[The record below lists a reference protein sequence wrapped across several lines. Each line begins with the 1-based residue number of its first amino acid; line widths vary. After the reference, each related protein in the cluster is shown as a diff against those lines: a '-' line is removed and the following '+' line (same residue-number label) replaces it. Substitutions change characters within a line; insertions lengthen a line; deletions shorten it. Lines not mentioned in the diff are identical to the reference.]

1 MASLTA
7 YRGLQVLTPD
17 PTGDG
22 GLAIQNDLKALVDW
36 SPKSV
41 WAQSADPTV
50 DDDETEDFF
59 PGSIWLRT
67 NTTPPKL
74 FVCRSSATGAAVWQQ
89 ILLEVAQDSTPML
102 GGDLDVNGKQIV
114 SSSNADI
121 VVKPNG
127 SGKVGLGTTSPNT
140 LLQVAGPIAT
150 AITTK
155 TANYSISSTDSVVLC
170 DATGGSL
177 TVTLPSAAGISG
189 RQYSIKRTSSG
200 ANTVTLAT
208 QSGETI
214 DGAATRSLAAQY
226 QSATV
231 VSDGTNWWV
240 V

>member
-1 MASLTA
+1 
-7 YRGLQVLTPD
+7 
-17 PTGDG
+17 
-22 GLAIQNDLKALVDW
+22 
-36 SPKSV
+36 
-41 WAQSADPTV
+41 
-50 DDDETEDFF
+50 
-59 PGSIWLRT
+59 
-67 NTTPPKL
+67 
-74 FVCRSSATGAAVWQQ
+74 VWQQ

>member
-17 PTGDG
+17 PAGDG

-59 PGSIWLRT
+59 PGSFWLRT
-67 NTTPPKL
+67 NTTPQKL
-74 FVCRSSATGAAVWQQ
+74 FVCRNSSTGAAVWQQ
-89 ILLEVAQDSTPML
+89 ILLQIAQDSAPKL
-102 GGDLDVNGKQIV
+102 GGDLDINGKQII

-127 SGKVGLGTTSPNT
+127 SGNVGLDTTSPNT

-155 TANYSISSTDSVVLC
+155 TSNYSVSSTDSVVLC
-170 DATGGSL
+170 DATGGAL

-189 RQYSIKRTSSG
+189 RQYSVKRTSG
-200 ANTVTLAT
+200 GTNAVTIAT

-231 VSDGTNWWV
+231 VSDGANWWV

>member
-50 DDDETEDFF
+50 EDDETEDFF

-177 TVTLPSAAGISG
+177 TLTLPSAGISG
-189 RQYSIKRTSSG
+189 RQYSIKRTSGG
-200 ANTVTLAT
+200 ANTVTLAAK
-208 QSGETI
+208 SGETI